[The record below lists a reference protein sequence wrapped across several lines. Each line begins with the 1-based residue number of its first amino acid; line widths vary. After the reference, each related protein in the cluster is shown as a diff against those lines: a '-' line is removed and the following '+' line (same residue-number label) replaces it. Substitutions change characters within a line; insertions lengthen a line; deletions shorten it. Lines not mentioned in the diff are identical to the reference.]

1 MILPIHHEIG
11 PVPKNAI
18 LIGRLTPPAN
28 LTDEL
33 VRRLASEIESGRLVP
48 GARLPTEHEIM
59 TATGVSRTVVRE
71 AISALRAQGLVVT
84 RQGAGAFVSP
94 EVERR
99 PFRIDADEAESLA
112 EVLHIME
119 LRLGAETEA
128 AGLAAERRTAAQ
140 LAEIERRLR
149 AVDAAIEEG
158 ESAVDADFAF
168 HKAIFAATGNPH
180 FLRFLEFLGRFIIPR
195 QAVRAGF
202 SSPEEQKAYLACIQK
217 EHGAIVAA
225 IGAREPEQARAAARR
240 HLASS
245 LERYR
250 QMVATTEGGGRAKRR
265 RKAGVPRPAA

>member
-1 MILPIHHEIG
+1 MSDAP
-11 PVPKNAI
+11 I

-28 LTDEL
+28 LTEEL
-33 VRRLASEIESGRLVP
+33 VRRLTAEIEGGKLAP

-71 AISALRAQGLVVT
+71 AFSALRARGLVTT

-94 EVERR
+94 EVGRR
-99 PFRIDADEAESLA
+99 PFRIDPDEAGSLA
-112 EVLHIME
+112 EVLHLME

-128 AGLAAERRTAAQ
+128 AGLAAERRTPAQ
-140 LAEIERRLR
+140 LAEIKRRLA
-149 AVDAAIEEG
+149 AVDEAIG
-158 ESAVDADFAF
+158 QGGNAVDADFAF
-168 HKAIFAATGNPH
+168 HGAIFAATGNPH

-202 SSPEEQKAYLACIQK
+202 GSPSEQRAYLELIQK

-240 HLASS
+240 HLANS
-245 LERYR
+245 LDRYR
-250 QMVATTEGGGRAKRR
+250 RMVATTEGDGGLAKRPR
-265 RKAGVPRPAA
+265 RKAGVRRPAA